1 MTNATPASENDSL
14 AQSLSVETV
23 RKHFPAFDRVNSEQ
37 PSTACF
43 FENAGGTFPARYV
56 VDHLQQF
63 YLQHKVQPYGATP
76 LQQAAGDA
84 MDLGRNRMAELLD
97 MSVGDLVLGP
107 STTQNFN
114 TLATGFTNLLKPGDE
129 IIVSAQDHEANI
141 GAWLRA
147 AKLAG
152 AEAKFWPVD
161 PQSGQL
167 QIDTLQEMLS
177 PRTRLV
183 SLTHSSN
190 IVGAINPLESIA
202 STIRD
207 AVPQR
212 VYLIADGVSYAPHGL
227 PDIKKLAENGIDAYS
242 FSTYK
247 TFGTHLGVM
256 YVNPELTEQLTP
268 QCHYFNAS
276 KSAAYRFD
284 AAGPDHAAIAGL
296 AGIADYF
303 DKLYLDIGGSKDTGT
318 ADRARKISQLIK
330 QHEQKLVEPVLE
342 CLNKK
347 AVRIHGSVKADAAR
361 EANIAFSANAKEITS
376 AELNSALAKK
386 GIAAG
391 HGNFYAPRVLE
402 SMGITDLEDGVVR
415 LSFAHYN
422 SSDEVHTLVNALD
435 TILTDS

>member
-1 MTNATPASENDSL
+1 MTSATPASEKNTL
-14 AQSLSVETV
+14 AQSLPVETV

-43 FENAGGTFPARYV
+43 FENAGGTFPVRYV
-56 VDHLQQF
+56 IDHLQQF

-76 LQQAAGDA
+76 LQQAAGEA

-97 MSVGDLVLGP
+97 MAVGDLVIGP

-114 TLATGFTNLLKPGDE
+114 TLASGFTNLLEPGDE

-152 AEAKFWPVD
+152 AEAKFWQVD

-167 QIDTLQEMLS
+167 NLDTLEPLLNA
-177 PRTRLV
+177 RTRLV
-183 SLTHSSN
+183 SVTHSSN
-190 IVGAINPLESIA
+190 IIGAINPLESIA
-202 STIRD
+202 HRLRD
-207 AVPQR
+207 CVAQR

-227 PDIKKLAENGIDAYS
+227 PDIARLADNGIDAYS

-296 AGIADYF
+296 AGIADYM
-303 DKLYLDIGGSKDTGT
+303 DKLYLEIGGDTKTTT
-318 ADRARKISQLIK
+318 ADRARAVSQLIK
-330 QHEQKLVEPVLE
+330 NHEHKLIEPVLE
-342 CLNKK
+342 CLANKK
-347 AVRIHGSVKADAAR
+347 VRIHGSDKADATR
-361 EANIAFSANAKEITS
+361 EANIAFSAHTMSS
-376 AELNSALAKK
+376 ADINTALAKH

-391 HGNFYAPRVLE
+391 NGNFYAPRVLE
-402 SMGITDLEDGVVR
+402 SMGVADLEDGVVR

-422 SSDEVHTLVNALD
+422 SSEEIHTLVNALD
-435 TILTDS
+435 TILADK